1 MSTRFAQIA
10 VLLLLAAAFAGCDSL
25 SGVVTT
31 GPVAQ
36 SVAEMN
42 ARMSSGVSL
51 ASVEVVSSR
60 ISTYGAEHPGGSL
73 RAPDAQVWAVV
84 LSGAFP
90 YGSCQITIPGFGS
103 PAATAAKPCPQPALR
118 ERVLLDGKSGRVIE
132 VIPGG

>member
-1 MSTRFAQIA
+1 MNMRVGRIA
-10 VLLLLAAAFAGCDSL
+10 VLLLAAAALAGCDSL

-36 SVAEMN
+36 SVAETN

-60 ISTYGAEHPGGSL
+60 LSTYGAEQPGGSL

-90 YGSCQITIPGFGS
+90 YGSCLITIPGFGS
-103 PAATAAKPCPQPALR
+103 PAPTPAKPCPAPALR
-118 ERVLLDGKSGRVIE
+118 ERVLLDANSGRVIV